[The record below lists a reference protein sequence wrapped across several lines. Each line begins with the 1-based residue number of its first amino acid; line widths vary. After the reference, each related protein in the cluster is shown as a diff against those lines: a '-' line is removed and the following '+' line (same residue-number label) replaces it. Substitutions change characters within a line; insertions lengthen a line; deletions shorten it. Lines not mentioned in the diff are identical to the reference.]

1 MLLYLHALNEAM
13 VLRTTFFSLLFLVLL
28 SSSTFEDS
36 SDTTTKFVTH
46 KIGMS
51 ERFGI
56 LEINDTLA
64 YLELYTKYKGDVVP
78 LNMSWN
84 SKLEPQIYVINREKS
99 DSTITYYNCG
109 SSEIRIEKKSAN
121 IKLENSFMGSIDMNM
136 HGVDDLPTKYHHLR
150 NHAYMFTGRNAV
162 GFNFKKTGL
171 GYDNYD
177 KIMDGN
183 LLYKDRDNMKFNN
196 FIAKYDSVQH
206 NIYQEIYSIQD
217 SVIAI
222 NQQTQTE
229 EVIQQP

>member
-1 MLLYLHALNEAM
+1 M
-13 VLRTTFFSLLFLVLL
+13 VLRTTFTSILFLVLL
-28 SSSTFEDS
+28 SSSTIENS
-36 SDTTTKFVTH
+36 SDTKTTFVTH
-46 KIGMS
+46 KIGMT

-56 LEINDTLA
+56 LEIVDSLA

-84 SKLEPQIYVINREKS
+84 SKLEPQIYILNREKS
-99 DSTITYYNCG
+99 DSLITYFNCG
-109 SSEIRIEKKSAN
+109 SSEIKIENNTAN
-121 IKLENSFMGSIDMNM
+121 INLENSFMGSIDMNM

-177 KIMDGN
+177 KIMKGN
-183 LLYKDRDNMKFNN
+183 LLYKDRDNMKFNS

-206 NIYQEIYSIQD
+206 NIYQEIYTIQD

-222 NQQTQTE
+222 NQQGQTE
-229 EVIQQP
+229 EIIQQP